1 MLSLV
6 CTEAG
11 DISQSNREDFCACN
25 GSIMLASF
33 ISYSQRPTAPLLKVA
48 SHVSKVA
55 ESVQPML
62 EAGIIYAMLRYM
74 RYLEDTGKLKWLS
87 DGKDNLPNRRDMS
100 EDAYFESQI
109 PKKQFFDCL
118 LTATRLAVH
127 AAGIFRARNG
137 GHYCIVPKKL
147 DVEEIDYREKA
158 II

>member
-1 MLSLV
+1 MHVRMTEEQILTPSGFRGPCHVHENYTLIILEIVLSLV

-33 ISYSQRPTAPLLKVA
+33 ISYPKAPYSPLSLKVA

-74 RYLEDTGKLKWLS
+74 RYLEDTGKLKVA
-87 DGKDNLPNRRDMS
+87 
-100 EDAYFESQI
+100 E
-109 PKKQFFDCL
+109 
-118 LTATRLAVH
+118 
-127 AAGIFRARNG
+127 
-137 GHYCIVPKKL
+137 
-147 DVEEIDYREKA
+147 
-158 II
+158 